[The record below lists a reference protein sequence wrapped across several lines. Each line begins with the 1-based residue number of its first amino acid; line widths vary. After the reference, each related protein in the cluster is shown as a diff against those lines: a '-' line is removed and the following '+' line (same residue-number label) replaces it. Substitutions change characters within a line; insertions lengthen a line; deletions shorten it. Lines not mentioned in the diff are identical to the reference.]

1 MLKVLLVQPANSSLK
16 WLETMFGDRNFGSR
30 AVKRITFPLGLMEIG
45 SVLEKNKINVKIVD
59 LDRYLFYFAN
69 DKSIKDKSVDLFL
82 DQSLIKE
89 FNEYAPDVIGFSGN
103 YNTNAQFIER
113 CCKEVKKLNK
123 DVKIVVGGHYFTN
136 SYRKALMDVDHLD
149 YVVLGEG
156 EEVMLELV
164 RAIENKDEASLDKHR
179 HVVTKA
185 NAANNS
191 IVNKSAAMVADLETL
206 PPINYP
212 LLDNVEDY
220 LSSKL
225 DMHTIVSRGR
235 DFKAV
240 TIMTSRGCPHSC
252 TYCAS
257 YQVHGKKM
265 RAFSVDRV
273 IDEIDYLVKNYDINT
288 IAFEDDLFTYSRKRT
303 IEMCQKIVE
312 RWPDRFIL
320 NFPNGIAVYTLNDE
334 VVYWMAKA
342 GMKEINLAVESG
354 NQFVQDVVIKKK
366 IKLETVKPVVDLL
379 KKHGVFVR
387 AYFILGF
394 PGETLDMMRDT
405 KNFSKELKLDWSIF
419 SFATPIAG
427 SELYAAALRNNNLV
441 SDNLEESTYAD
452 FRLKTD
458 DWEPQDVVE
467 VQEEANYECNFLEN
481 YNLVEGD
488 YQKSKII
495 FEEIVDDYPKHLLAN
510 YSLWRSLIGLGEFT
524 HAAEIEK
531 RLQNLI
537 QADERNMRILKKYDL
552 LGKKPF
558 SDILVTASV

>member
-1 MLKVLLVQPANSSLK
+1 MLKVLLVQPVHASLK
-16 WLETMFGDRNFGSR
+16 SLEEIFHEKNFVSR

-45 SVLEKNKINVKIVD
+45 SVLEKNNINIKIVD
-59 LDRYLFYFAN
+59 LDRYLFHFIN
-69 DKSIKDKSVDLFL
+69 DKDIPDKTVALFL
-82 DQSLIKE
+82 EQSLMKE
-89 FNEYAPDVIGFSGN
+89 FHQYQPDIIGFSGN
-103 YNTNAQFIER
+103 YNTNAQFIEW

-123 DVKIVVGGHYFTN
+123 DVKVVVGGHYFTN
-136 SYRKALMDVDHLD
+136 SYKKALTDVDHLD

-156 EEVMLELV
+156 EEVMLDLV
-164 RAIENKDEASLDKHR
+164 RAVSNNDETSLDSHR
-179 HVVTKA
+179 HIVTKT
-185 NAANNS
+185 NAATNS
-191 IVNKSAAMVADLETL
+191 LTNKSAAMVADLETL
-206 PPINYP
+206 PFINYT
-212 LLDNVEDY
+212 LLDDIPDY

-235 DFKAV
+235 TLRAV
-240 TIMTSRGCPHSC
+240 TMMTSRGCPHSC

-273 IDEIDYLVKNYDINT
+273 IDELDFLVKNYDINT

-312 RWPDRFIL
+312 RFGDRFIL

-334 VVYWMAKA
+334 VIYWMAKA

-366 IKLETVKPVVDLL
+366 IKLPTVKPVVDLL

-405 KNFSKELKLDWSIF
+405 KNFAKELKLDWSIF

-427 SELYAAALRNNNLV
+427 SELYAVALRNNNLV
-441 SDNLEESTYAD
+441 SDNLEESTYSD
-452 FRLKTD
+452 FRMKTD

-467 VQEEANYECNFLEN
+467 VQEEANYEVNFLEN
-481 YNLVEGD
+481 YNLVDGD
-488 YQKSKII
+488 YKKSKMI

-510 YSLWRSLIGLGEFT
+510 YSLWMSQIGLGEFAQ
-524 HAAEIEK
+524 AAETEK
-531 RLQNLI
+531 RLQNLL
-537 QADERNMRILKKYDL
+537 QTNEHNMRLLKKYNL
-552 LGKKPF
+552 LHEKPF
-558 SDILVTASV
+558 SQILVAA

>member
-1 MLKVLLVQPANSSLK
+1 MLKVLLVQPVHASLK
-16 WLETMFGDRNFGSR
+16 SLEEIFHEKNFVSR

-45 SVLEKNKINVKIVD
+45 SVLEKNGIPVKIVD
-59 LDRYLFYFAN
+59 LDRYLYHFIN
-69 DKSIKDKSVDLFL
+69 DKNISNKTVTLFL
-82 DQSLIKE
+82 EQSLIKE
-89 FNEYAPDVIGFSGN
+89 FRAYEPDIIGFSGN

-123 DVKIVVGGHYFTN
+123 DVKVVVGGHYFTN
-136 SYRKALMDVDHLD
+136 SYRKALMDADHLD

-156 EEVMLELV
+156 EEVMIDLV
-164 RAIENKDEASLDKHR
+164 RAVENNDEASLNSHR
-179 HVVTKA
+179 HIVTKA
-185 NAANNS
+185 NAAANA
-191 IVNKSAAMVADLETL
+191 ITNKSAAMVADLETL
-206 PPINYP
+206 PPINYN
-212 LLDNVEDY
+212 LLEDIPDY

-235 DFKAV
+235 TLQAV
-240 TIMTSRGCPHSC
+240 TMMTSRGCPHSC

-273 IDEIDYLVKNYDINT
+273 IEEIDFLVKNYDINT

-366 IKLETVKPVVDLL
+366 IKLETVKPVVDIL

-405 KNFSKELKLDWSIF
+405 KNFAKELKLDWSIF

-427 SELYAAALRNNNLV
+427 SELYATALRNNNLV
-441 SDNLEESTYAD
+441 SDNLEESTYSD
-452 FRLKTD
+452 FRLKSD
-458 DWEPQDVVE
+458 DWEPEDVVD
-467 VQEEANYECNFLEN
+467 VQEEANYEVNFLRN

-488 YQKSKII
+488 YKKSKTI
-495 FEEIVDDYPKHLLAN
+495 FAEIVDDYPKHLLAN
-510 YSLWRSLIGLGEFT
+510 YSLWRSHMGLGEYT
-524 HAAEIEK
+524 EAAEIEARMQK
-531 RLQNLI
+531 LLQ
-537 QADERNMRILKKYDL
+537 AEERNMRILKKYDL
-552 LGKKPF
+552 LNEKPF
-558 SDILVTASV
+558 SQILVAA

>member
-1 MLKVLLVQPANSSLK
+1 MLKVLLVQPVHASLK
-16 WLETMFGDRNFGSR
+16 SLEEIFHEKNFVSR

-45 SVLEKNKINVKIVD
+45 SVLEKNNINIKIVD
-59 LDRYLFYFAN
+59 LDRYLFHFIN
-69 DKSIKDKSVDLFL
+69 DKDIPDKTVALFL
-82 DQSLIKE
+82 EQSLMKE
-89 FNEYAPDVIGFSGN
+89 FHQYQPDIIGFSGN
-103 YNTNAQFIER
+103 YNTNAQFIEW

-123 DVKIVVGGHYFTN
+123 DVKVVVGGHYFTN
-136 SYRKALMDVDHLD
+136 SYKKALTDVDHLD

-156 EEVMLELV
+156 EEVMLDLV
-164 RAIENKDEASLDKHR
+164 RAVSNNDETSLDNHR
-179 HVVTKA
+179 HIVTKT
-185 NAANNS
+185 NAATNS
-191 IVNKSAAMVADLETL
+191 LTNKSAAMVADLETL
-206 PPINYP
+206 PFINYT
-212 LLDNVEDY
+212 LLDDIPDY

-235 DFKAV
+235 TLRAV
-240 TIMTSRGCPHSC
+240 TMMTSRGCPHSC

-273 IDEIDYLVKNYDINT
+273 IDELDFLVKNYDINT

-312 RWPDRFIL
+312 RFGDRFIL

-334 VVYWMAKA
+334 VIYWMAKA

-366 IKLETVKPVVDLL
+366 IKLPTVKPVVDLL

-405 KNFSKELKLDWSIF
+405 KNFAKELKLDWSIF

-427 SELYAAALRNNNLV
+427 SELYAVALRNNNLV
-441 SDNLEESTYAD
+441 SDNLEESTYSD
-452 FRLKTD
+452 FRMKTD

-467 VQEEANYECNFLEN
+467 VQEEANYEVNFLEN
-481 YNLVEGD
+481 YNLVDGD
-488 YQKSKII
+488 YKKSKMI

-510 YSLWRSLIGLGEFT
+510 YSLWRSQIGLGEFAQ
-524 HAAEIEK
+524 AAETEK
-531 RLQNLI
+531 RLQNLL
-537 QADERNMRILKKYDL
+537 QTNEHNMRLLKKYNL
-552 LGKKPF
+552 LHEKPF
-558 SDILVTASV
+558 SQILVAA